1 MEKREITS
9 RHRIKRPVE
18 ERLPLN
24 VRSSG
29 HAVVRSDWEHPT
41 GFVDRHNVYWGIVGT
56 IRYRVN
62 GRECVLHAD
71 KVIFY
76 PLDSDMTSSVYESE
90 GEYRWLT
97 LDGPVANELFE
108 YLGIEFY
115 KPIAAVCPCHLMEL
129 LMQSFDDPT
138 SLATMNA
145 EMIAYELL
153 LSIKGLSRDRLE
165 DREISEAK
173 RIIDG
178 EFSDPNLDVSA
189 VAERV
194 KLDRTVLS
202 RRFKTGTGMSPSKYL
217 QSKRLMLALKYLEE
231 GCTTVQTSN
240 LTGYND
246 PAYFARSFKRH
257 FGLSPQAWR
266 ESNIHKL

>member
-1 MEKREITS
+1 M
-9 RHRIKRPVE
+9 E

-24 VRSSG
+24 VRSTG
-29 HAVVRSDWEHPT
+29 HAIVRSDWEHPT
-41 GFVDRHNVYWGIVGT
+41 GFVDRHNIYWGIAGT

-71 KVIFY
+71 EVIIY
-76 PLDSDMTSSVYESE
+76 PLDSDMTPSKLRSE

-108 YLGIEFY
+108 YLKVQFY
-115 KPIAAVCPCHLMEL
+115 EPVNAVCPCHLMEQ
-129 LMQSFDDPT
+129 LMRSFNDPT
-138 SLATMNA
+138 ALAEMNS
-145 EMIAYELL
+145 EMIAYEILL
-153 LSIKGLSRDRLE
+153 NIKGLSRDKLD

-173 RIIDG
+173 KIIDS
-178 EFSDPNLDVSA
+178 EFSDPDLDVAA
-189 VAERV
+189 VAERI

-202 RRFKTGTGMSPSKYL
+202 RRFKAGTGMSPSKYL
-217 QSKRLMLALKYLEE
+217 QSKRLMLALKYLED

-257 FGLSPQAWR
+257 FGQSPQAWR
-266 ESNIHKL
+266 ESNLNKL